1 MAFSMTTAQYAA
13 ITSDFDRYRQV
24 YEMFSG
30 NTDAQ
35 YEVFC
40 LDHLNQ
46 TIARLEDELAQR
58 QHELRQRLDSL
69 LDHVANGGQFLQ
81 TLFLGIT
88 GSLSG
93 EDILSTSSYNR
104 HDLMRNRF
112 ATPVS
117 SPPQFPLPECTSPSG
132 SKRNPIVVQDDDGWV
147 QIPMKGPGETS
158 RILRSRFSPSIPI
171 PTSSNSNLL
180 LPSPF
185 QIHRTSIAKDDDDDD
200 SYSFCSCCLQTG
212 HLAIHCP
219 LHECQ
224 HCRLLAPGHKASD
237 CQYLF

>member
-13 ITSDFDRYRQV
+13 ITSNFDRYRQV

-46 TIARLEDELAQR
+46 TITRLEDELAR
-58 QHELRQRLDSL
+58 RRHESRRRLDSL
-69 LDHVANGGQFLQ
+69 LDHDANGGQFLQ
-81 TLFLGIT
+81 TLFFGTT

-93 EDILSTSSYNR
+93 EDILSTSSYNQ
-104 HDLMRNRF
+104 HDSMRNRV

-117 SPPQFPLPECTSPSG
+117 SPPQFPLMGCTSPSG
-132 SKRNPIVVQDDDGWV
+132 SKGNPIVVQDDDGWV
-147 QIPMKGPGETS
+147 RIPMKGLGETS
-158 RILRSRFSPSIPI
+158 RIIRSCFPPSIPI
-171 PTSSNSNLL
+171 PTSSDLNLL
-180 LPSPF
+180 LPSPS
-185 QIHRTSIAKDDDDDD
+185 QIQRTSTAKDDDDDD
-200 SYSFCSCCLQTG
+200 IYSFCSCCLQTG
-212 HLAIHCP
+212 HLTIHCP